1 MVERVT
7 VNHQVGGSSPS
18 SGASMSDSK
27 NTKLV
32 IIEDDKDIREL
43 LVYNISRYVERAA
56 DHTTNIAEDIIFQIN
71 GKIVRHDENI

>member
-1 MVERVT
+1 
-7 VNHQVGGSSPS
+7 
-18 SGASMSDSK
+18 MSDSK

-71 GKIVRHDENI
+71 GIIVRHDENI